1 MKTKLKAAKAEMR
14 IRKREANSAHK
25 AWVRIYEEV
34 QKLEKKIESNLAKSK

>member
-1 MKTKLKAAKAEMR
+1 VKTKLKAAKVELK

-34 QKLEKKIESNLAKSK
+34 QKLERKIESNLAKSK